1 MPFLDVS
8 REEEKKSEY
17 IYTSGDL
24 EILTRLYSDMLA
36 RINRDEIIPSINIE
50 ANRHSAMQAC

>member
-1 MPFLDVS
+1 MFLDVS

-24 EILTRLYSDMLA
+24 EILARLYSDMLV
-36 RINRDEIIPSINIE
+36 RISLGEIIPRINID